1 MAAAVVTAALSV
13 APAAASSTGPA
24 RPTGPG
30 QAGQAQPMSI
40 TITSISPTYATPKG
54 KVTVSGTVTNTT
66 AAAAT
71 GLSVQ
76 LWSSSVRLPDRAAM
90 ASYLTAPAG
99 AAVDSPLPKSM
110 QALDTVPAHS
120 TRPWSLTLRVSQA
133 GITTFGVYPLA
144 AELSQFEAPMDA
156 ARTFLPFWPA
166 ASQARSVRP
175 VSLAWIWPLID
186 VPHQAACPALLNN
199 NLKASL
205 AGGGRLNQLLAVG
218 SSAAGRSAGLTWAI
232 DPALLN
238 DAKVMTAR
246 YHVGG
251 TATCG
256 HASTLPASAAARTWL
271 SGVQSVAAQQDFFVT
286 PYADVDV
293 AALSHRGLTSE
304 LADAFADGRTEA
316 QEILHGQVQR
326 PPVATGGRAGA
337 GATGPI
343 AWPPNGIADY
353 GVLESLAA
361 SPNRIGTVI
370 LDSTMMPSAVDNG
383 ITPTAVTTTPDGV
396 YGQMHVLLA
405 DNDIGQV
412 LSAPAASLPGIAP
425 GTKPSPAAAAFARE
439 QWFLAQ
445 TAMIASEAPHTARAV
460 VVAPPR
466 RWDPGTALAGSLL
479 DETLHT
485 PWLRPASLSG
495 LVAAPPPA
503 GQVRRKAPPKYQVSR
518 SELRAPLLR
527 QVQQLNDQIA
537 LLESILVQSGP
548 RYLSTAV
555 AAIESSAW
563 RGQPSGRRTA
573 RQLLRKVSA
582 FVAVQQH
589 QVRIIDPLRV
599 TLGGKSG
606 EVPVSIRNTLGQA
619 VRVRLQVSVPST
631 GRIVIRNP
639 NKLITVPGGQQKTI
653 KIPVKASAAGSTT
666 LTLWLTNPG
675 GRPLPRST
683 ARVTVEATHFGT
695 MAIVIIG
702 IALAVFVITAIGRA
716 IRRGI
721 RQPGGE
727 GGADG
732 PAVAAGTGPAVAAG
746 AGDADGT
753 GRADR
758 TGGGAGDA
766 DRTGRAAGDA
776 DRTGAA
782 AGDADKT
789 GGAAG
794 DADGTAL
801 VEDGAAEAG
810 PTGPDPAYA
819 GPEAD
824 TVERKRAGRSPAAKE
839 PDEHASTPGWAKRR

>member
-1 MAAAVVTAALSV
+1 VTLGGS
-13 APAAASSTGPA
+13 
-24 RPTGPG
+24 
-30 QAGQAQPMSI
+30 
-40 TITSISPTYATPKG
+40 
-54 KVTVSGTVTNTT
+54 
-66 AAAAT
+66 
-71 GLSVQ
+71 
-76 LWSSSVRLPDRAAM
+76 RA
-90 ASYLTAPAG
+90 
-99 AAVDSPLPKSM
+99 
-110 QALDTVPAHS
+110 
-120 TRPWSLTLRVSQA
+120 
-133 GITTFGVYPLA
+133 
-144 AELSQFEAPMDA
+144 E
-156 ARTFLPFWPA
+156 
-166 ASQARSVRP
+166 
-175 VSLAWIWPLID
+175 
-186 VPHQAACPALLNN
+186 
-199 NLKASL
+199 
-205 AGGGRLNQLLAVG
+205 
-218 SSAAGRSAGLTWAI
+218 
-232 DPALLN
+232 
-238 DAKVMTAR
+238 
-246 YHVGG
+246 
-251 TATCG
+251 
-256 HASTLPASAAARTWL
+256 
-271 SGVQSVAAQQDFFVT
+271 
-286 PYADVDV
+286 
-293 AALSHRGLTSE
+293 
-304 LADAFADGRTEA
+304 
-316 QEILHGQVQR
+316 
-326 PPVATGGRAGA
+326 A
-337 GATGPI
+337 GATGLI
-343 AWPPNGIADY
+343 AWPPNGVADY

-370 LDSTMMPSAVDNG
+370 LDSTMMPPAVDNG

-405 DNDIGQV
+405 DNAIEQV

-466 RWDPGTALAGSLL
+466 RWNPGAALAGSLL

-503 GQVRRKAPPKYQVSR
+503 GQVRRKGPPKYQVSR

-563 RGQPSGRRTA
+563 RGPSGRRTA
-573 RQLLRKVSA
+573 RQLLRKVSV

-631 GRIVIRNP
+631 GRVVIGNP
-639 NKLITVPGGQQKTI
+639 GKLITVIGGQQKTI
-653 KIPVKASAAGSTT
+653 KIPVKAAAAGSTT

-675 GRPLPRST
+675 GRPLPGST

-721 RQPGGE
+721 RQPVGGGGE

-732 PAVAAGTGPAVAAG
+732 PAVADGDGPAAG
-746 AGDADGT
+746 DGDADGT
-753 GRADR
+753 
-758 TGGGAGDA
+758 TV
-766 DRTGRAAGDA
+766 
-776 DRTGAA
+776 
-782 AGDADKT
+782 
-789 GGAAG
+789 AAG

-801 VEDGAAEAG
+801 AEDGASETG
-810 PTGPDPAYA
+810 PTEPDPAYT

-824 TVERKRAGRSPAAKE
+824 SVERERAGPPPAAKE
-839 PDEHASTPGWAKRR
+839 PDEHASTPGWAERR

>member
-1 MAAAVVTAALSV
+1 
-13 APAAASSTGPA
+13 
-24 RPTGPG
+24 
-30 QAGQAQPMSI
+30 
-40 TITSISPTYATPKG
+40 
-54 KVTVSGTVTNTT
+54 VTVSGTVTNTT
-66 AAAAT
+66 ATAAT
-71 GLSVQ
+71 GLSVM

-99 AAVDSPLPKSM
+99 AAVDTPLPKSL
-110 QALDTVPAHS
+110 QTLAAVPAHS

-133 GITTFGVYPLA
+133 GMTTFGVYPLA
-144 AELSQFEAPMDA
+144 AELSQFGAPVDA

-166 ASQARSVRP
+166 ASQARTVRP

-199 NLKASL
+199 NLQASL
-205 AGGGRLNQLLAVG
+205 ASGGRLNQLLAVG
-218 SSAAGRSAGLTWAI
+218 NSPVGRSAGLTWAI

-246 YHVGG
+246 YQVGG
-251 TATCG
+251 TAICT
-256 HASTLPASAAARTWL
+256 HASTRPASAAARAWL
-271 SGVQSVAAQQDFFVT
+271 AGVQSVAAQQDFFVT

-304 LADAFADGRTEA
+304 LADAFADGRHAALT
-316 QEILHGQVQR
+316 ILHGQAQR
-326 PPVATGGRAGA
+326 PAVAPGNGRAGA
-337 GATGPI
+337 GATGLI
-343 AWPPNGIADY
+343 AWPPNGVADY

-370 LDSTMMPSAVDNG
+370 LDSTMMQPVIQNG
-383 ITPTAVTTTPDGV
+383 ITPTAVTSTPDGV

-405 DNDIGQV
+405 DNDIEQV
-412 LSAPAASLPGIAP
+412 LSAPPDSLPGIAP

-753 GRADR
+753 G
-758 TGGGAGDA
+758 G
-766 DRTGRAAGDA
+766 AAGDA
-776 DRTGAA
+776 DRTGGA
-782 AGDADKT
+782 AGDADRTSGAAGDADRTSGAAGDADRT

>member
-1 MAAAVVTAALSV
+1 M
-13 APAAASSTGPA
+13 
-24 RPTGPG
+24 
-30 QAGQAQPMSI
+30 
-40 TITSISPTYATPKG
+40 SPTYATPKG
-54 KVTVSGTVTNTT
+54 KVTISGIVTNTT
-66 AAAAT
+66 ATAAT
-71 GLSVQ
+71 ALSAE

-90 ASYLTAPAG
+90 TSYLTAPAG
-99 AAVDSPLPKSM
+99 AAVDTPLPKSL
-110 QALDTVPAHS
+110 QTLPTVPAHS

-133 GITTFGVYPLA
+133 GMTAFGVYPLA
-144 AELSQFEAPMDA
+144 AQLSQFGAPVDA

-166 ASQARSVRP
+166 ASQARTVRP

-199 NLKASL
+199 NLQASL
-205 AGGGRLNQLLAVG
+205 ASGGRLNQLVAVG
-218 SSAAGRSAGLTWAI
+218 SSPVGRSAGLTWAI

-246 YHVGG
+246 YQVGG
-251 TATCG
+251 TATCT
-256 HASTLPASAAARTWL
+256 HTSARPASAAARAWL

-316 QEILHGQVQR
+316 QAILHGQMQR
-326 PPVATGGRAGA
+326 PPVAPGGGRAA
-337 GATGPI
+337 AAATGLI
-343 AWPPNGIADY
+343 AWPPNGVADY

-370 LDSTMMPSAVDNG
+370 LDSTMMQPVIQTG
-383 ITPTAVTTTPDGV
+383 ITPTAVTSTPDGV

-405 DNDIGQV
+405 DNGIEQV
-412 LSAPAASLPGIAP
+412 LSAPAGSLPGIAP
-425 GTKPSPAAAAFARE
+425 GTKSSPAAAAFARE

-466 RWDPGTALAGSLL
+466 RWNPGAALASSLL
-479 DETLHT
+479 DETVHT

-495 LVAAPPPA
+495 LVAAPQQA
-503 GQVRRKAPPKYQVSR
+503 GQVRRESPPKYQVSR

-527 QVQQLNDQIA
+527 QVQQLNGQIG
-537 LLESILVQSGP
+537 LLASILVRSGP

-555 AAIESSAW
+555 DAIESSAW

-582 FVAVQQH
+582 YVAVQQH
-589 QVRIIDPLRV
+589 QVRILDPLRV

-606 EVPVSIRNTLGQA
+606 DVPVSIRNTLGHA
-619 VRVRLQVSVPST
+619 VTVRLQVSVPSS
-631 GRIVIRNP
+631 GRVVIRNP
-639 NKLITVPGGQQKTI
+639 EKLITVPGGTQRTI
-653 KIPVKASAAGSTT
+653 KIPVKASEAGSTT
-666 LTLWLTNPG
+666 LTLWLTNPAG
-675 GRPLPRST
+675 TLLPGST
-683 ARVTVEATHFGT
+683 AHVTVEATHFGT

-721 RQPGGE
+721 RQPGG
-727 GGADG
+727 
-732 PAVAAGTGPAVAAG
+732 
-746 AGDADGT
+746 GDQ
-753 GRADR
+753 
-758 TGGGAGDA
+758 
-766 DRTGRAAGDA
+766 
-776 DRTGAA
+776 
-782 AGDADKT
+782 

-794 DADGTAL
+794 TAAAGAAEDGTATG
-801 VEDGAAEAG
+801 VEAGDGTAAEVAAGDETAAAEDGTAETG
-810 PTGPDPAYA
+810 PTEPDAAYA

-824 TVERKRAGRSPAAKE
+824 SVERERAGRPPAAKE
-839 PDEHASTPGWAKRR
+839 PDEHASTPGWAERR

>member
-1 MAAAVVTAALSV
+1 
-13 APAAASSTGPA
+13 
-24 RPTGPG
+24 
-30 QAGQAQPMSI
+30 MSI
-40 TITSISPTYATPKG
+40 TVTSISPTYATPKG

-99 AAVDSPLPKSM
+99 AAVDS
-110 QALDTVPAHS
+110 ALRNSAQTLATVPAHS

-133 GITTFGVYPLA
+133 GMTTFGVYPLA
-144 AELSQFEAPMDA
+144 AQLSQFGAPMDA

-166 ASQARSVRP
+166 ASQARTVRP

-205 AGGGRLNQLLAVG
+205 ASGGRLNQLLAVG
-218 SSAAGRSAGLTWAI
+218 SSPVGRSAGLTWAI

-238 DAKVMTAR
+238 DAKAMTAR
-246 YHVGG
+246 YQVGG
-251 TATCG
+251 TVTCG
-256 HASTLPASAAARTWL
+256 HASTLPASTAARAWL
-271 SGVQSVAAQQDFFVT
+271 SGVQSVTAQQDFFVT

-293 AALSHRGLTSE
+293 AALSHRGLNSE
-304 LADAFADGRTEA
+304 LADAFADGRGEA
-316 QEILHGQVQR
+316 QAILHGQMQR
-326 PPVATGGRAGA
+326 PPVAPGGGGAGA
-337 GATGPI
+337 GATGLI
-343 AWPPNGIADY
+343 AWPPNGVADY

-370 LDSTMMPSAVDNG
+370 LDSRMMPPAVDSG

-405 DNDIGQV
+405 DNGIEQV

-466 RWDPGTALAGSLL
+466 RWDPGAALASSLL
-479 DETLHT
+479 DEGVHT

-495 LVAAPPPA
+495 LVAAPPPT
-503 GQVRRKAPPKYQVSR
+503 GQVRRDSPPKYQVSR

-527 QVQQLNDQIA
+527 QVQQLNDQIG
-537 LLESILVQSGP
+537 LLESILVHPGP

-563 RGQPSGRRTA
+563 RGQPSGRHTA

-619 VRVRLQVSVPST
+619 VRVRLRVSVPSA
-631 GRIVIRNP
+631 GRVVIGNP
-639 NKLITVPGGQQKTI
+639 DKLITVAGGEQRTI
-653 KIPVKASAAGSTT
+653 KIPVKAAEAGSTT

-675 GRPLPRST
+675 GRPLPGST

-702 IALAVFVITAIGRA
+702 IALGVFVITAIGRA
-716 IRRGI
+716 IRRGT
-721 RQPGGE
+721 RPPGGGGDE

-732 PAVAAGTGPAVAAG
+732 LAVAAGDGPTVAAG
-746 AGDADGT
+746 DGATGDGDADGT
-753 GRADR
+753 AV
-758 TGGGAGDA
+758 
-766 DRTGRAAGDA
+766 
-776 DRTGAA
+776 
-782 AGDADKT
+782 
-789 GGAAG
+789 AAG
-794 DADGTAL
+794 DADGTAPA
-801 VEDGAAEAG
+801 EDEAAETG
-810 PTGPDPAYA
+810 PTEPDPAYT

-824 TVERKRAGRSPAAKE
+824 SVERERAGRPPAAKE
-839 PDEHASTPGWAKRR
+839 PDEHASTPGWAERR

>member
-1 MAAAVVTAALSV
+1 MAAAVVAAALSV
-13 APAAASSTGPA
+13 APAAASSAGPA
-24 RPTGPG
+24 GPG
-30 QAGQAQPMSI
+30 QAGPVQPMSI

-54 KVTVSGTVTNTT
+54 QVTVSGTVTNTT

-71 GLSVQ
+71 ELSVQ

-99 AAVDSPLPKSM
+99 ATVDSPLPKSM
-110 QALDTVPAHS
+110 QTLATVPAHS
-120 TRPWSLTLRVSQA
+120 TRSWSLTLRVSQA
-133 GITTFGVYPLA
+133 GMTAFGVYPLA
-144 AELSQFEAPMDA
+144 AELSQFGGPVDA

-166 ASQARSVRP
+166 ASQARTVRP

-199 NLKASL
+199 KLKASV
-205 AGGGRLNQLLAVG
+205 ASGGRLNQLLAVG
-218 SSAAGRSAGLTWAI
+218 SSPAGRSAGLTWAI

-238 DAKVMTAR
+238 DVKVMTAR
-246 YHVGG
+246 YQVGG

-256 HASTLPASAAARTWL
+256 HASTLPASAAARAWL

-293 AALSHRGLTSE
+293 AALSHRGLNSE
-304 LADAFADGRTEA
+304 LADAFADGRKEA
-316 QEILHGQVQR
+316 GAILHGQVQR
-326 PPVATGGRAGA
+326 PPVALGGSRAEA
-337 GATGPI
+337 GATGLI
-343 AWPPNGIADY
+343 AWPPNGVADY

-370 LDSTMMPSAVDNG
+370 LDSTMMPPAVDNG

-405 DNDIGQV
+405 DNDIEQV
-412 LSAPAASLPGIAP
+412 LSAPAGGLPGIAP

-466 RWDPGTALAGSLL
+466 RWDPGAALASSLL
-479 DETLHT
+479 DESVHT

-495 LVAAPPPA
+495 LVAAPPPT
-503 GQVRRKAPPKYQVSR
+503 GQVRRKDPPKYQVSR

-527 QVQQLNDQIA
+527 QVQQLNDQIG

-619 VRVRLQVSVPST
+619 VRVRLRVSVPST
-631 GRIVIRNP
+631 GRVVIGNP
-639 NKLITVPGGQQKTI
+639 DKLITVAGGEQRTI
-653 KIPVKASAAGSTT
+653 KIPVKAAEAGSTT
-666 LTLWLTNPG
+666 LTLWLTNSG
-675 GRPLPRST
+675 GRPLPGST
-683 ARVTVEATHFGT
+683 ARMTVEATHFGT

-716 IRRGI
+716 IRRGT
-721 RQPGGE
+721 RQPSGGGDG
-727 GGADG
+727 GGADGSAVAAGDGPTVAAGDGAAAAAGDG
-732 PAVAAGTGPAVAAG
+732 PAVATG
-746 AGDADGT
+746 
-753 GRADR
+753 
-758 TGGGAGDA
+758 
-766 DRTGRAAGDA
+766 
-776 DRTGAA
+776 
-782 AGDADKT
+782 
-789 GGAAG
+789 
-794 DADGTAL
+794 DGTAPA
-801 VEDGAAEAG
+801 EDGATE
-810 PTGPDPAYA
+810 TGSTEPDPANT

-824 TVERKRAGRSPAAKE
+824 SVEREQAGRPPAAKE
-839 PDEHASTPGWAKRR
+839 PDEHASTPGWAERR

>member
-1 MAAAVVTAALSV
+1 MT
-13 APAAASSTGPA
+13 
-24 RPTGPG
+24 
-30 QAGQAQPMSI
+30 
-40 TITSISPTYATPKG
+40 
-54 KVTVSGTVTNTT
+54 
-66 AAAAT
+66 
-71 GLSVQ
+71 
-76 LWSSSVRLPDRAAM
+76 
-90 ASYLTAPAG
+90 SYLTAPAG
-99 AAVDSPLPKSM
+99 ATVDSPLPKSL
-110 QALDTVPAHS
+110 QTLATVPAHS

-133 GITTFGVYPLA
+133 GMTAFGVYPLA
-144 AELSQFEAPMDA
+144 AELSQFGAPVDA

-166 ASQARSVRP
+166 ASQARTVRP

-199 NLKASL
+199 NLQASL
-205 AGGGRLNQLLAVG
+205 ASGGRLNQLLAVG
-218 SSAAGRSAGLTWAI
+218 SSTVGRSAGLTWAI

-246 YHVGG
+246 HQVGG
-251 TATCG
+251 TATCS
-256 HASTLPASAAARTWL
+256 HASTRPASAAARAWL

-304 LADAFADGRTEA
+304 LADAFTDGRNA
-316 QEILHGQVQR
+316 ALAILHGQAQR
-326 PPVATGGRAGA
+326 PPVATGDGRAGA
-337 GATGPI
+337 GATGLI
-343 AWPPNGIADY
+343 AWPPNGVADY
-353 GVLESLAA
+353 GVLENLAA
-361 SPNRIGTVI
+361 NRIGTVI
-370 LDSTMMPSAVDNG
+370 LDSTMMQPVIQNG
-383 ITPTAVTTTPDGV
+383 ITPTAVTSTPDGV

-405 DNDIGQV
+405 DNDIEQV
-412 LSAPAASLPGIAP
+412 LSAPPDSLPGIAP

-466 RWDPGTALAGSLL
+466 RWDPGAALASSLL
-479 DETLHT
+479 DESVHT

-495 LVAAPPPA
+495 LVASPPPA
-503 GQVRRKAPPKYQVSR
+503 GQVRRESPPKYQVSR

-527 QVQQLNDQIA
+527 QVQQLNNQIG
-537 LLESILVQSGP
+537 LLASILVQPGP

-582 FVAVQQH
+582 YVAVQQH

-606 EVPVSIRNTLGQA
+606 EVPVSIRNGLGQA
-619 VRVRLQVSVPST
+619 VRVRLRVSVPST
-631 GRIVIRNP
+631 GHVVIGVP
-639 NKLITVPGGQQKTI
+639 SKLITVIGGEQRTI
-653 KIPVKASAAGSTT
+653 KIPVKASEAGSTT

-675 GRPLPRST
+675 GTPLPGST

-716 IRRGI
+716 IRRGT
-721 RQPGGE
+721 RQPGGDGE
-727 GGADG
+727 GGAG
-732 PAVAAGTGPAVAAG
+732 GTAAAA
-746 AGDADGT
+746 ADG
-753 GRADR
+753 
-758 TGGGAGDA
+758 
-766 DRTGRAAGDA
+766 
-776 DRTGAA
+776 
-782 AGDADKT
+782 
-789 GGAAG
+789 
-794 DADGTAL
+794 DGTAAPAGDGDETAAA
-801 VEDGAAEAG
+801 EDGAAETS
-810 PTGPDPAYA
+810 PTEPDPAYT

-824 TVERKRAGRSPAAKE
+824 TVERERAGRPPAAKE

>member
-1 MAAAVVTAALSV
+1 MPRECRTSGRRCPGRPGHGARGHPVGRRSARHALVAMAAGVVVAALSV
-13 APAAASSTGPA
+13 APAAASSAGSA
-24 RPTGPG
+24 GRG
-30 QAGQAQPMSI
+30 QAAPAQPMSI
-40 TITSISPTYATPKG
+40 AITSISPTYATPKG

-99 AAVDSPLPKSM
+99 AAVDSPLPKS
-110 QALDTVPAHS
+110 LRELPSVPAHS

-133 GITTFGVYPLA
+133 GMTTFGVYPLA
-144 AELSQFEAPMDA
+144 AQLSQFGAPVVDA

-166 ASQARSVRP
+166 ASQARTVRP

-186 VPHQAACPALLNN
+186 VPHRAACPALLNDS
-199 NLKASL
+199 LAASL

-218 SSAAGRSAGLTWAI
+218 GSAVGRSAGLTWAI

-246 YHVGG
+246 YQVGG
-251 TATCG
+251 TVTCG
-256 HASTLPASAAARTWL
+256 HASTLPASAAARAWL

-304 LADAFADGRTEA
+304 LANAFADGRTEA
-316 QEILHGQVQR
+316 KAILHGQVQR
-326 PPVATGGRAGA
+326 PPVAPGHDRAGA

-343 AWPPNGIADY
+343 AWPANGVADY

-370 LDSTMMPSAVDNG
+370 LDSTMMPPAVPTNV
-383 ITPTAVTTTPDGV
+383 TPTAVTTTPDGV

-405 DNDIGQV
+405 DNGIGQV
-412 LSAPAASLPGIAP
+412 LSAPADSLPGIAP
-425 GTKPSPAAAAFARE
+425 GTRPSPAAAVFARK

-460 VVAPPR
+460 VVAPPS
-466 RWDPGTALAGSLL
+466 RWDPGAALASSLL
-479 DETLHT
+479 DETVHT

-495 LVAAPPPA
+495 LVAAPRQT
-503 GQVRRKAPPKYQVSR
+503 GQVRRNGPPKYQVSR
-518 SELRAPLLR
+518 SELKAPLLR
-527 QVQQLNDQIA
+527 GVQQLNNQIG
-537 LLESILVQSGP
+537 LLSSILVPAGP

-555 AAIESSAW
+555 AAVESSAW

-589 QVRIIDPLRV
+589 QVRIINGRV

-606 EVPVSIRNTLGQA
+606 EVPVSIRNTLGQP
-619 VRVRLQVSVPST
+619 VTVRLRVSVPSA
-631 GRIVIRNP
+631 GRVVIRNP
-639 NKLITVPGGQQKTI
+639 KELITVAAGTQKTI
-653 KIPVKASAAGSTT
+653 KIPVKASEAGSTT
-666 LTLWLTNPG
+666 LTLWLTNPA
-675 GRPLPRST
+675 GRPLPGST
-683 ARVTVEATHFGT
+683 AQVTVEATHFGT

-721 RQPGGE
+721 RQPGGGDE
-727 GGADG
+727 GGAE
-732 PAVAAGTGPAVAAG
+732 GTATA
-746 AGDADGT
+746 
-753 GRADR
+753 
-758 TGGGAGDA
+758 
-766 DRTGRAAGDA
+766 
-776 DRTGAA
+776 AA
-782 AGDADKT
+782 AGDGT
-789 GGAAG
+789 AAEDG
-794 DADGTAL
+794 DGTA
-801 VEDGAAEAG
+801 VAGDGAAEPG
-810 PTGPDPAYA
+810 PTGPDPAYS

-824 TVERKRAGRSPAAKE
+824 SVEREAGRSPAAKE
-839 PDEHASTPGWAKRR
+839 PDEHASTPGWAERR

>member
-1 MAAAVVTAALSV
+1 MPRECRTSGRRRPARSGHGPGGRPAGRRSARHALVALAAGVAAAALSV
-13 APAAASSTGPA
+13 APAAASSAGLA
-24 RPTGPG
+24 GRG
-30 QAGQAQPMSI
+30 QAGPAQPMSI
-40 TITSISPTYATPKG
+40 TITSINPTYATPKG

-66 AAAAT
+66 ATALT

-90 ASYLTAPAG
+90 TSYLTAPAG
-99 AAVDSPLPKSM
+99 AAVDTPLPKSL
-110 QALDTVPAHS
+110 QTLATVPAHS

-133 GITTFGVYPLA
+133 GMTTFGVYPLA
-144 AELSQFEAPMDA
+144 AELSQFGAPVDA

-166 ASQARSVRP
+166 ASQARTVRP

-199 NLKASL
+199 NLQASL
-205 AGGGRLNQLLAVG
+205 ASGGRLNQLLAVG
-218 SSAAGRSAGLTWAI
+218 SSPVGRSAGLTWAI

-246 YHVGG
+246 HHVGG

-256 HASTLPASAAARTWL
+256 HASTLPASAAARAWL

-304 LADAFADGRTEA
+304 LADAFADGRHAALT
-316 QEILHGQVQR
+316 ILHGQAQR
-326 PPVATGGRAGA
+326 PPVAPGNGRAGA
-337 GATGPI
+337 GATGLI
-343 AWPPNGIADY
+343 AWPPNGVADY

-361 SPNRIGTVI
+361 NRIGTVI
-370 LDSTMMPSAVDNG
+370 LDSTMMQPVAQNG
-383 ITPTAVTTTPDGV
+383 ITPTAVTSTPDGV

-405 DNDIGQV
+405 DNDIEQV
-412 LSAPAASLPGIAP
+412 LSAPPDSLPGIAP
-425 GTKPSPAAAAFARE
+425 GTKPSPAAAAAARE

-466 RWDPGTALAGSLL
+466 RWDPGAALASSLL
-479 DETLHT
+479 DESVHT
-485 PWLRPASLSG
+485 PWVRPASLSG
-495 LVAAPPPA
+495 LVAAPQPA
-503 GQVRRKAPPKYQVSR
+503 GQAQRESPPKYQVSR

-527 QVQQLNDQIA
+527 QVQQLNDQIG
-537 LLESILVQSGP
+537 LLASILAQPGP

-573 RQLLRKVSA
+573 RQLLHKVSTY
-582 FVAVQQH
+582 VAVQQH

-606 EVPVSIRNTLGQA
+606 EVPVSIRNGLGQA
-619 VRVRLQVSVPST
+619 VRVRLRVSVPST
-631 GRIVIRNP
+631 GRVVIGVP
-639 NKLITVPGGQQKTI
+639 SKLITVPGGEQKTI
-653 KIPVKASAAGSTT
+653 KIPVKASEAGSTT
-666 LTLWLTNPG
+666 LTLWLTSPG
-675 GRPLPRST
+675 GTPLPGST
-683 ARVTVEATHFGT
+683 ARVIVEATHFGT

-716 IRRGI
+716 IRRGT
-721 RQPGGE
+721 RQPGG
-727 GGADG
+727 
-732 PAVAAGTGPAVAAG
+732 
-746 AGDADGT
+746 GD
-753 GRADR
+753 
-758 TGGGAGDA
+758 GGGAEG
-766 DRTGRAAGDA
+766 T
-776 DRTGAA
+776 AA
-782 AGDADKT
+782 AAADGD
-789 GGAAG
+789 GSAAPDG
-794 DADGTAL
+794 DGTA
-801 VEDGAAEAG
+801 VAEDGGAEETG
-810 PTGPDPAYA
+810 PTEPDPAYT

-824 TVERKRAGRSPAAKE
+824 TVERERAGRPPAAKE

>member
-1 MAAAVVTAALSV
+1 VLAAGVVAAALSV
-13 APAAASSTGPA
+13 APAAASSAGLA
-24 RPTGPG
+24 GRG
-30 QAGQAQPMSI
+30 QASSAQPISI

-54 KVTVSGTVTNTT
+54 KVTVSGTVTNAT

-90 ASYLTAPAG
+90 TSYLTAPAG
-99 AAVDSPLPKSM
+99 ATVDSALPKSV
-110 QALDTVPAHS
+110 QTLATVPAHS

-133 GITTFGVYPLA
+133 GMTAFGVYPLA
-144 AELSQFEAPMDA
+144 AELRQFLAPVDA

-166 ASQARSVRP
+166 ASQARTVRP

-199 NLKASL
+199 KLQASL
-205 AGGGRLNQLLAVG
+205 ASGGRLNQLLAVG
-218 SSAAGRSAGLTWAI
+218 SSTVGRSAGLTWAI

-246 YHVGG
+246 HQVGG
-251 TATCG
+251 TAICT
-256 HASTLPASAAARTWL
+256 HASTLPASAAARAWL

-293 AALSHRGLTSE
+293 AALSHRGLTNE
-304 LADAFADGRTEA
+304 LADAFADGRTA
-316 QEILHGQVQR
+316 ALAILHGQAQR
-326 PPVATGGRAGA
+326 PPVATGDGRAGA
-337 GATGPI
+337 TGLI
-343 AWPPNGIADY
+343 AWPPNGVADY

-361 SPNRIGTVI
+361 NRIGTVI
-370 LDSTMMPSAVDNG
+370 LDSTMMPPVIQNG
-383 ITPTAVTTTPDGV
+383 ITPTAVTSTPDGV

-405 DNDIGQV
+405 DNDIEQV
-412 LSAPAASLPGIAP
+412 LSAPPDGLPGIAP
-425 GTKPSPAAAAFARE
+425 GTQPSPAAAAFARE

-466 RWDPGTALAGSLL
+466 RWDPGAALASSLL
-479 DETLHT
+479 DESVHT

-495 LVAAPPPA
+495 LVASPPPP
-503 GQVRRKAPPKYQVSR
+503 GQVRREGPPKYQVSR

-527 QVQQLNDQIA
+527 QVQQLNNQIG
-537 LLESILVQSGP
+537 LLASILAQPGP

-563 RGQPSGRRTA
+563 RGKPSGRRTA

-582 FVAVQQH
+582 YVAVQQH
-589 QVRIIDPLRV
+589 QVHIIDPLRV

-606 EVPVSIRNTLGQA
+606 EVPVSIRNGLGQA
-619 VRVRLQVSVPST
+619 VRVRLRASVPSS
-631 GRIVIRNP
+631 GRVVIKVP
-639 NKLITVPGGQQKTI
+639 SKVITVIGGEQRTI

-666 LTLWLTNPG
+666 LTLWLTNPAG
-675 GRPLPRST
+675 TPLPGST
-683 ARVTVEATHFGT
+683 AHVTVEATHFGT

-716 IRRGI
+716 IRRGT
-721 RQPGGE
+721 RQPGGGDE
-727 GGADG
+727 GGGGTAAAAADG
-732 PAVAAGTGPAVAAG
+732 
-746 AGDADGT
+746 
-753 GRADR
+753 
-758 TGGGAGDA
+758 
-766 DRTGRAAGDA
+766 
-776 DRTGAA
+776 
-782 AGDADKT
+782 
-789 GGAAG
+789 
-794 DADGTAL
+794 DGTAAPAGDEDEDETAAAEDGAEEDGAE
-801 VEDGAAEAG
+801 EDGAAGPG
-810 PTGPDPAYA
+810 PTEPDPAYT

-824 TVERKRAGRSPAAKE
+824 TVERERAGRPPAAKE
-839 PDEHASTPGWAKRR
+839 PDEHASTPGWAERR

>member
-1 MAAAVVTAALSV
+1 MAAAVVAAALSV
-13 APAAASSTGPA
+13 APAAASSAGPA
-24 RPTGPG
+24 GRG
-30 QAGQAQPMSI
+30 QAGPAQPMSI

-54 KVTVSGTVTNTT
+54 QVTVSGTVTNTT
-66 AAAAT
+66 ATAAT
-71 GLSVQ
+71 GLSVM

-90 ASYLTAPAG
+90 ASYLIAPAG

-110 QALDTVPAHS
+110 QTLATVPAHS

-133 GITTFGVYPLA
+133 GMTTFGVYPLA
-144 AELSQFEAPMDA
+144 AQLSQFGAPVDA

-186 VPHQAACPALLNN
+186 APHQAACPALLNN

-205 AGGGRLNQLLAVG
+205 ASGGRLNQLLALG
-218 SSAAGRSAGLTWAI
+218 SSPTGRSAGLTWAI

-246 YHVGG
+246 YHGGG

-304 LADAFADGRTEA
+304 LADAFADGRREA
-316 QEILHGQVQR
+316 QAILRGQVQR
-326 PPVATGGRAGA
+326 PPVAPGGGRAGA
-337 GATGPI
+337 GATGLI
-343 AWPPNGIADY
+343 AWPPNGVADY

-370 LDSTMMPSAVDNG
+370 LDSTMMPPAADNG

-405 DNDIGQV
+405 DNGIEQV

-466 RWDPGTALAGSLL
+466 RWDPGAALAGSLL

-495 LVAAPPPA
+495 LVAAPSPA
-503 GQVRRKAPPKYQVSR
+503 GQVRRKGPPKYQVSS

-527 QVQQLNDQIA
+527 QVQQLNDQIG
-537 LLESILVQSGP
+537 LLESILVRPGP

-563 RGQPSGRRTA
+563 RGQPSGRRAA

-631 GRIVIRNP
+631 GRVVIGNP
-639 NKLITVPGGQQKTI
+639 DKLITVIGGQQKTI
-653 KIPVKASAAGSTT
+653 KIPVKAAAAGSTT

-675 GRPLPRST
+675 GRPLPGST

-721 RQPGGE
+721 RPPGGSGDE

-732 PAVAAGTGPAVAAG
+732 PAVGAGDGPTAA
-746 AGDADGT
+746 AGDADADGT
-753 GRADR
+753 
-758 TGGGAGDA
+758 AG
-766 DRTGRAAGDA
+766 AAGDA
-776 DRTGAA
+776 DRTAPA
-782 AGDADKT
+782 E
-789 GGAAG
+789 
-794 DADGTAL
+794 DGS
-801 VEDGAAEAG
+801 EDGAAETG
-810 PTGPDPAYA
+810 PTEPDPAYT
-819 GPEAD
+819 GPEAGS
-824 TVERKRAGRSPAAKE
+824 VEQEQAGRPPAAKE
-839 PDEHASTPGWAKRR
+839 PDEHASTPGWAERR

>member
-1 MAAAVVTAALSV
+1 MALAAGGAVAALSV
-13 APAAASSTGPA
+13 APAAASSAGPA
-24 RPTGPG
+24 GRGQPGP
-30 QAGQAQPMSI
+30 AQPMSV

-99 AAVDSPLPKSM
+99 TAVDSALPKSL
-110 QALDTVPAHS
+110 QTLATVPAHS
-120 TRPWSLTLRVSQA
+120 TRSWSLTLRVSQA
-133 GITTFGVYPLA
+133 GMTTFGVYPLA
-144 AELSQFEAPMDA
+144 AELSQFEAPVDA

-166 ASQARSVRP
+166 ASQARTVRP

-205 AGGGRLNQLLAVG
+205 ASGGRLNQLLAVG
-218 SSAAGRSAGLTWAI
+218 SSQVGRSAGLTWAI

-238 DAKVMTAR
+238 DAKVMTAQ
-246 YHVGG
+246 YQVGG
-251 TATCG
+251 TITCT

-304 LADAFADGRTEA
+304 LADAFTDGQTKA
-316 QEILHGQVQR
+316 SAILHGQVQR
-326 PPVATGGRAGA
+326 PPVAPGGSRAGA
-337 GATGPI
+337 GATGLI
-343 AWPPNGIADY
+343 AWPPNGVADY

-370 LDSTMMPSAVDNG
+370 LDSTMMPPAMETG

-405 DNDIGQV
+405 DNGIEQV
-412 LSAPAASLPGIAP
+412 LSAPAGSLPGIAP

-466 RWDPGTALAGSLL
+466 RWDPGAALASSLL
-479 DETLHT
+479 DQTVHT
-485 PWLRPASLSG
+485 PWLRPASLSS
-495 LVAAPPPA
+495 LVAAPHQT
-503 GQVRRKAPPKYQVSR
+503 GQVRRDAPPKYQVSR

-527 QVQQLNDQIA
+527 QVQQLNDQIG
-537 LLESILVQSGP
+537 LLESILVPARP

-555 AAIESSAW
+555 AAVESSAW

-619 VRVRLQVSVPST
+619 VRVRLRVGVPT
-631 GRIVIRNP
+631 AGRVVIGNP
-639 NKLITVPGGQQKTI
+639 NKPITVAGGEQRTI
-653 KIPVKASAAGSTT
+653 KIPVKAAEAGSTT
-666 LTLWLTNPG
+666 LTLWLTNPD
-675 GRPLPRST
+675 GRPLPGST
-683 ARVTVEATHFGT
+683 ATVTVEATHFGT

-716 IRRGI
+716 IRRGT
-721 RQPGGE
+721 RQPGGGGDE
-727 GGADG
+727 GGAGGTAAPDG
-732 PAVAAGTGPAVAAG
+732 DGDGDGTAAAEDGDATPTADDGAAGTGP
-746 AGDADGT
+746 T
-753 GRADR
+753 
-758 TGGGAGDA
+758 
-766 DRTGRAAGDA
+766 
-776 DRTGAA
+776 
-782 AGDADKT
+782 
-789 GGAAG
+789 
-794 DADGTAL
+794 
-801 VEDGAAEAG
+801 EA
-810 PTGPDPAYA
+810 DPAYA

-824 TVERKRAGRSPAAKE
+824 TVERERAGRPPAAKE
-839 PDEHASTPGWAKRR
+839 PDEHASTPGWAERR